1 MAIDLA
7 NYEQKAREAVQA
19 FWGHREQARQK
30 QINTSKADQGERA
43 GVTAGKN
50 MDGFLALVMD
60 ADRYNILCLKLMQEH
75 LYTAAS
81 LIVSP
86 RSAVE
91 TGEYSEM
98 SDITGLKIFASA
110 LAGHVAAEAARS

>member
-1 MAIDLA
+1 
-7 NYEQKAREAVQA
+7 
-19 FWGHREQARQK
+19 
-30 QINTSKADQGERA
+30 
-43 GVTAGKN
+43 
-50 MDGFLALVMD
+50 
-60 ADRYNILCLKLMQEH
+60 KLMQEH